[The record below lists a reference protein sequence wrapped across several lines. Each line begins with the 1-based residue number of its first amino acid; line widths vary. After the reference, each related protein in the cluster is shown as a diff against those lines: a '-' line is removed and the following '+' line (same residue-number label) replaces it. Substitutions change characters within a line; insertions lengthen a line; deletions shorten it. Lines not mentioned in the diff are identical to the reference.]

1 MAVSSYRFID
11 PHMLAAISDLALLA
25 KTVVDGFMLGMHQS
39 PKLGAGL
46 EFNQY
51 RSYQPGD
58 DLRRIDWK
66 RYARSDRFFVRESD
80 VDTSINIRF
89 LLDASA
95 SMAHTEA
102 GLSKFDYARFLV
114 AALAYLAHTQGDA
127 IGLAILNNARLLS
140 LAPKRERQHLHHVLH
155 QLEVARPAGVW
166 PGLADLENAFA
177 AAQKRELL
185 VVISDMHEQADEILA
200 ALAHVRAYKNEVLLL
215 QIMARNELTFAHQ
228 GFLAFEDLESGRIVD
243 VEAEQA
249 RSAYLAALTQHLTEL
264 KQSLHEQNITHEMFV
279 SDQPLDFAL
288 RSYLVQRMKMG

>member
-11 PHMLAAISDLALLA
+11 PHMLAAISDLSLLA

-58 DLRRIDWK
+58 DLRRVDWK
-66 RYARSDRFFVRESD
+66 RYARSDRYFVRESD

-127 IGLAILNNARLLS
+127 IGLALMNDSGLLS
-140 LAPKRERQHLHHVLH
+140 LAPKRERPHLHHVLH
-155 QLEVARPAGVW
+155 QLEIARPAGVW
-166 PGLADLENAFA
+166 PGQAGLESAFA
-177 AAQKRELL
+177 AAQKREML
-185 VVISDMHEQADEILA
+185 VVVSDMHEQTDEILS
-200 ALAHVRAYKNEVLLL
+200 ALAHMRACKNEVLLL
-215 QIMARNELTFAHQ
+215 HVMARNELEFGHQ
-228 GFLAFEDLESGRIVD
+228 GFLAFEDLESGRIVE

-249 RSAYLAALTQHLTEL
+249 RKAYLAGLARRLDDL
-264 KQSLHEQNITHEMFV
+264 KQHLHEQNITCERFV